1 MLKLKVGFSR
11 NIRVEPLIEGMVKPK
26 NIELQFV
33 LCNPGELFYRNL
45 KYDEFDMFEMSFS
58 EYLMTKEKGDGKR
71 WRWNGLPVFLSKA
84 FMWLNLLV
92 NAKAEISDA
101 RDLRGKRIGVPD
113 YPMTAALWMR
123 KVFKELY
130 GIEHHDIVWYNGRIR
145 ELSHAGILGLDKS
158 LPQGVVLN
166 WLTKEQSLDVMLDG
180 GEIDAAF
187 NVPRRGNAG
196 TKDARNFDR
205 HGGTLLEG
213 NPMIRR
219 LFPDSGRQVITE
231 FYLRTGVVPVNHI
244 VVVQNRVLEE
254 NPWVALELYKAFLES
269 KEIAYKAGRNSSA
282 TLLFEGDDL
291 RRQMETF
298 GEDPYPCGLKANR
311 KMLEMLVR
319 SSVEQG
325 LTKGMARI
333 EDLFDPSTWST

>member
-1 MLKLKVGFSR
+1 M
-11 NIRVEPLIEGMVKPK
+11 
-26 NIELQFV
+26 
-33 LCNPGELFYRNL
+33 
-45 KYDEFDMFEMSFS
+45 
-58 EYLMTKEKGDGKR
+58 
-71 WRWNGLPVFLSKA
+71 
-84 FMWLNLLV
+84 
-92 NAKAEISDA
+92 
-101 RDLRGKRIGVPD
+101 
-113 YPMTAALWMR
+113 
-123 KVFKELY
+123 
-130 GIEHHDIVWYNGRIR
+130 
-145 ELSHAGILGLDKS
+145 
-158 LPQGVVLN
+158 
-166 WLTKEQSLDVMLDG
+166 
-180 GEIDAAF
+180 
-187 NVPRRGNAG
+187 
-196 TKDARNFDR
+196 
-205 HGGTLLEG
+205 
-213 NPMIRR
+213 
-219 LFPDSGRQVITE
+219 
-231 FYLRTGVVPVNHI
+231 PVNHI

>member
-11 NIRVEPLIEGMVKPK
+11 NIRVEPLIEGTVKPQ

-33 LCNPGELFYRNL
+33 FGSPGEIFYRNL
-45 KYDEFDMFEMSFS
+45 KNDEFDLFEMSFS
-58 EYLMTKEKGDGKR
+58 EYLMTKEKSDGKR
-71 WRWNGLPVFLSKA
+71 WRWSGLPIFLSKA
-84 FMWLNLLV
+84 FMWVQLQV
-92 NAKAEISDA
+92 NTKANIRDA

-130 GIEHHDIVWYNGRIR
+130 GIEPCDNIWYNGRLR
-145 ELSHAGILGLDKS
+145 EYSHAGMMGLDKS
-158 LPQGVVLN
+158 PPQGVVLN
-166 WLTKEQSLDVMLDG
+166 WLTEGQSLDVMLDR

-187 NVPRRGNAG
+187 MIPRRGNAA
-196 TKDARNFDR
+196 TKDSRSIDR
-205 HGGTLLEG
+205 HGGITLEG
-213 NPMIRR
+213 NPRIRR
-219 LFPDSGRQVITE
+219 LYQDSGRQVIEE
-231 FYLRTGVVPVNHI
+231 FYFRTGVLPVNHI
-244 VVVQNRVLEE
+244 VVVQRRVLEE
-254 NPWVALELYKAFLES
+254 NPWVALELFKAFQES
-269 KEIAYKAGRNSSA
+269 KEIAYKASRNGSA

-291 RRQMETF
+291 RRQAEIF

-311 KMLEMLVR
+311 KMLEMLVL